1 MTSCDQISQK
11 NLNFKPEKKYKNSGF
26 TLIYNDNLDGI
37 KKLDPNSLNIY
48 HNYLKNKSMVKIT
61 NPVNGKSLIAKVIS
75 NNTFSNFYNSVIN
88 PMIAKKLDLDS
99 DVPFIEIILISKNS
113 TFVVN
118 KAKTFDEEKKVA
130 QNAPVDGI
138 VVNDLNKKP
147 ENKIKEKKKDVF
159 SYSIKIADFYY
170 KKTAKLMINRIR
182 NETSL
187 DNSKILQ
194 LSKTKFRVILG
205 PFSDIKSLKES
216 FEIMKSLNF
225 ENLEIIKNV

>member
-1 MTSCDQISQK
+1 MTSCDQVNQK

-26 TLIYNDNLDGI
+26 TLIYNDNLEGI

-88 PMIAKKLDLDS
+88 PMMAKKLGLDS
-99 DVPFIEIILISKNS
+99 KVPFIEIILISKNS

-138 VVNDLNKKP
+138 VVNDLNKKS